1 MARNGVLS
9 KSATAV
15 VASIAAAASVFAAA
29 PAAHADPV
37 KAPEIPT
44 VYRAGL
50 VEAAKICGQVD
61 APLVAAV
68 LADASGFKAD
78 SVSAAGM
85 ISAGQL
91 PPKVWEQYARDGE
104 KPTDPTSSSLVT
116 ARHLCAIASEV
127 DKAAP
132 TVSTPDVKS
141 IMTLIVFNAGDS
153 VLPRLVD
160 GGAPSAR
167 PHIPAGASV
176 PAEDDAATAAALRAS
191 TEFATTILALRDV
204 YRTQGI

>member
-15 VASIAAAASVFAAA
+15 VASVAAAASVFAAA

-50 VEAAKICGQVD
+50 VEAGKICGQVD

-116 ARHLCAIASEV
+116 ARHLCAVAGEV

-132 TVSTPDVKS
+132 AVSTPDVKTT
-141 IMTLIVFNAGDS
+141 MTLVVFNAGDS
-153 VLPRLVD
+153 VLPHLLD
-160 GGAPSAR
+160 GGGASAR
-167 PHIPAGASV
+167 PHQVAGSAAPSDEAAAS
-176 PAEDDAATAAALRAS
+176 ATAIRTSSEYAAR
-191 TEFATTILALRDV
+191 ILALRNA